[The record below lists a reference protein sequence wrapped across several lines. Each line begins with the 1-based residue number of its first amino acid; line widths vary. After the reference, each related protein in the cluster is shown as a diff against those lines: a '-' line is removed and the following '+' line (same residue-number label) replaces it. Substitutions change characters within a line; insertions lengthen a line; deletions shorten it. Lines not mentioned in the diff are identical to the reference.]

1 MAHDD
6 MHVVMYKILSYLYKC
21 MKAGESPDLRMVGAD
36 ALGINHKYWSAIVDE
51 LVERGYVKGFKVT
64 EVPGLTPRCVT
75 PVDPAITMS
84 GVEFLMENSMMRK
97 AYAFLRDAKDA
108 LPFL

>member
-21 MKAGESPDLRMVGAD
+21 MKAGENPDMRMVSAEV
-36 ALGINHKYWSAIVDE
+36 LGINERYHAHIVKE
-51 LVERGYVKGFKVT
+51 LISRGFVEGYRVT
-64 EVPGLTPRCVT
+64 EVPGHTSVMADAPY
-75 PVDPAITMS
+75 ITMN
-84 GVEFLMENSMMRK
+84 GVEFLMENSMMKK
-97 AYAFLRDAKDA
+97 ALGFLTATKDA